1 MIDDISNLLGSREPV
16 NALLGSRRKPQL
28 EVFTVEFGDDAV
40 DVAYYGATVTS
51 WRTAG
56 RERLWMSSLSRLDE
70 SGPIR
75 GGVPVAF
82 PQFADQGPLP
92 LHGFARQLR
101 WTRIGSESRD
111 DCATATFALRKY
123 GVPGGGHDALTSD
136 ETMGWDPAFELLYTV
151 SVGRNDDGSPFLGLE
166 LGVKALTPFEFT
178 TCLHTYLRF
187 DDVRDVRLAGLRGV
201 AYYDKV
207 AAEDRVEDEDAIA
220 VEKASIASCGSRP
233 PAAGFVDRIYHE
245 TRGRPLTLTVAGGEV
260 YDLEQTATY
269 RDTVVFNPW
278 VEGKRGPTRGP
289 DFDDDGYHYMLCVE
303 PAVARDRGPV
313 ALAAGESWAGKQ
325 TITIRA
331 A

>member
-16 NALLGSRRKPQL
+16 NALLGSRKKPQL

-40 DVAYYGATVTS
+40 DVAYYGAT
-51 WRTAG
+51 
-56 RERLWMSSLSRLDE
+56 
-70 SGPIR
+70 
-75 GGVPVAF
+75 
-82 PQFADQGPLP
+82 FADQGPLP
-92 LHGFARQLR
+92 LQRALR
-101 WTRIGSESRD
+101 WAHRRRGPRRLRD
-111 DCATATFALRKY
+111 GDLRAAQIRRARRR
-123 GVPGGGHDALTSD
+123 PRRPD
-136 ETMGWDPAFELLYTV
+136 ERRDHGLGPAFELLYTV

-220 VEKASIASCGSRP
+220 VEQASIASCGSRP

-245 TRGRPLTLTVAGGEV
+245 TRGRPLTLTVAGGEI

-289 DFDDDGYHYMLCVE
+289 DFDDDGYHRVE
-303 PAVARDRGPV
+303 PAVARPRAV
-313 ALAAGESWAGKQ
+313 ALAGESWAGKQ

>member
-16 NALLGSRRKPQL
+16 NALLGSRKKPQL

-40 DVAYYGATVTS
+40 DVAYYGAT
-51 WRTAG
+51 
-56 RERLWMSSLSRLDE
+56 
-70 SGPIR
+70 
-75 GGVPVAF
+75 
-82 PQFADQGPLP
+82 FADQGPLP
-92 LHGFARQLR
+92 LHGFARTLR
-101 WTRIGSESRD
+101 WTRIGGEGRD

-220 VEKASIASCGSRP
+220 VEQASIASCGSRP

-245 TRGRPLTLTVAGGEV
+245 TRGRPLTLTVAGGEI
-260 YDLEQTATY
+260 YTTSSRRRPTAT
-269 RDTVVFNPW
+269 RSSSTP
-278 VEGKRGPTRGP
+278 GSRASAGRRAGRTSTTTAATTCASSQRSR
-289 DFDDDGYHYMLCVE
+289 
-303 PAVARDRGPV
+303 ATGPV

>member
-16 NALLGSRRKPQL
+16 NALLGSRKKPQL

-40 DVAYYGATVTS
+40 DVAYYGAT
-51 WRTAG
+51 
-56 RERLWMSSLSRLDE
+56 
-70 SGPIR
+70 
-75 GGVPVAF
+75 
-82 PQFADQGPLP
+82 FADQGPLP
-92 LHGFARQLR
+92 LHGFARTLR
-101 WTRIGSESRD
+101 WTRIGGEGRD

-187 DDVRDVRLAGLRGV
+187 DDVRD
-201 AYYDKV
+201 
-207 AAEDRVEDEDAIA
+207 
-220 VEKASIASCGSRP
+220 
-233 PAAGFVDRIYHE
+233 
-245 TRGRPLTLTVAGGEV
+245 
-260 YDLEQTATY
+260 TATY

-289 DFDDDGYHYMLCVE
+289 DFDDDGYRACSASSASRSE
-303 PAVARDRGPV
+303 PRPADV
-313 ALAAGESWAGKQ
+313 
-325 TITIRA
+325 
-331 A
+331 